1 MSFTNWCKRREIE
14 RKYST
19 VADRRAAVAALKI
32 NFMQPGH
39 DDEGYYR
46 KPITEAAL
54 GADGKTNGKKNI
66 IGWVPVAYYLSD
78 PTSADGVELCG
89 VIGSGASLRNMTPE
103 EVADAEL
110 WSWVVGNSID
120 YEIYKLVAEDGGEW
134 PDLKQ
139 PETAPE
145 RRVSDNAGP
154 IVKTREDHEAAIKA
168 VVLSAPKTI
177 ASKEDAEHALGIK
190 NVIAEKRLAA
200 DKAGR
205 AVYEPPFRIY
215 QAEQKAWTPMVHL
228 AKTTEDG
235 IDKLYR
241 GWLETER
248 RRIVAE
254 NAEIARK
261 AQEEE
266 DRNARA
272 ADRAI
277 IAGEDPPP
285 PEVVE
290 DEYKPVI
297 SEPVKPSYGGAR
309 AAKAE
314 LKTFVD
320 IVDEG
325 RVAAYFRGDAELV
338 AVLQK
343 LAERATK
350 AGTEVP
356 GTTTRQGFA

>member
-1 MSFTNWCKRREIE
+1 MSFVNWHKRREIE

-19 VADRRAAVAALKI
+19 VAERRAAVAALKI
-32 NFMQPGH
+32 NFMHPGH

-103 EVADAEL
+103 EVADTDL
-110 WSWVVGNSID
+110 WSWVAGNSID
-120 YEIYKLVAEDGGEW
+120 YETYKLVAEDGGEW

-139 PETAPE
+139 PARLSENNAPADAAPVTPNE
-145 RRVSDNAGP
+145 H
-154 IVKTREDHEAAIKA
+154 KAAIQA
-168 VVLSAPKTI
+168 VAATVPTKI
-177 ASKEDAEHALGIK
+177 ASKEEAEVALGIK
-190 NVIAEKRLAA
+190 NLLAEKRLAA

-205 AVYEPPFRIY
+205 AIYEP
-215 QAEQKAWTPMVHL
+215 
-228 AKTTEDG
+228 
-235 IDKLYR
+235 LYR
-241 GWLETER
+241 EYQRIQKVWAPIPKIAETAEGTITRLYNGWLEAER
-248 RRIVAE
+248 RRVAAE

-261 AQEEE
+261 AEEE
-266 DRNARA
+266 AERNARA

-277 IAGEDPPP
+277 IAGEEPPP
-285 PEVVE
+285 PEVTE
-290 DEYKPVI
+290 EEYKPVI
-297 SEPVKPSYGGAR
+297 PEPVKPVYGGAR

-325 RVAAYFRGDAELV
+325 KVAAYFRGDAELV

-350 AGTEVP
+350 AGAEVP